1 MRPEVFVG
9 GGDCFGFAIG
19 GDFAVFNQDGA
30 VAELTNV
37 FHGVGDENDGLVAVE
52 AGEIVVTFFLEF
64 GVADGENFV
73 EDEDITART
82 DSNRKGETN
91 LHTRGIVFKLGI
103 HEGFKLGKTDDFVIH
118 GSHFTIGKT
127 EKGAV

>member
-52 AGEIVVTFFLEF
+52 TGEIVVTFFLEF

-73 EDEDITART
+73 ENKDVA
-82 DSNRKGETN
+82 
-91 LHTRGIVFKLGI
+91 LGAD
-103 HEGFKLGKTDDFVIH
+103 GD
-118 GSHFTIGKT
+118 
-127 EKGAV
+127 